1 MVILDEKG
9 LNNLVPFNKM
19 TEEQRKKV
27 ASNGGKKSARIRSI
41 RAKMRKLISYDVAD
55 EEIKGLLQ
63 LFGIEETD
71 FGTALAFM
79 QLYKAVRTGD
89 TQAYKAVMETLGE
102 TVRNE
107 ELELKKKEIKLK
119 EQELKQA
126 EEANRS
132 TSSFEDAIIAAYEK
146 RMKDDKQ

>member
-1 MVILDEKG
+1 MDEKG